1 MTLTNR
7 VIRMMLKGKVGQFV
21 TTFQN
26 LQLVSLYES
35 ASICVILIPEHSFFK
50 LCYIWPSGFD
60 HTSSSHHNPVE
71 DNLVRLAHQS
81 FMNSTLESRGLS
93 NRKSRRKFS
102 SIGRSWASWGHS
114 YLFEQFSAWGDIF
127 LFWRISGWNR
137 LLSTS
142 RISIF
147 PSLLSSYAWWQRPYL
162 LCCSTLS
169 LSIE

>member
-1 MTLTNR
+1 
-7 VIRMMLKGKVGQFV
+7 MLSPFNICL
-21 TTFQN
+21 TTF
-26 LQLVSLYES
+26 SSS
-35 ASICVILIPEHSFFK
+35 ASMNPLASVSYWYLNKWTLLFT

-60 HTSSSHHNPVE
+60 HTSSSRHYLVE

-114 YLFEQFSAWGDIF
+114 YLFEQFSVWGNIF
-127 LFWRISGWNR
+127 LFWRISGRNR

-147 PSLLSSYAWWQRPYL
+147 PSLLSSYAWWQRPYIFIML
-162 LCCSTLS
+162 
-169 LSIE
+169 